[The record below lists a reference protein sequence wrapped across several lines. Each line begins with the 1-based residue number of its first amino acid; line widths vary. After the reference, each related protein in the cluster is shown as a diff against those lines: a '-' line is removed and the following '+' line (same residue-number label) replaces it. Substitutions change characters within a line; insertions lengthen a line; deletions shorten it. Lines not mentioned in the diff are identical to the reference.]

1 MTGPEEPLP
10 PKLSPRL
17 QAAALGGVPGGGS
30 GVGGRVGRRAGRP
43 GRGAGRRRRWP
54 RIVLAVLVVVVLLL
68 AGTAGGT
75 YLWIDHELVKVDAI
89 TGYSGRPP
97 AGPGTNW
104 LLVGSDSRAGLTP
117 EQERELHVGSDQ
129 GSNTD
134 TIMVLHK
141 GAGGPVLMSIPRD
154 SYVPIPAY
162 TDAGGTAHPASKDK
176 INAAY
181 AAGGP
186 QLLVRTVEL
195 DTGIRIDHYT
205 EVGFTGVVAIV
216 DALGG
221 VPVCLAQPVVD
232 SRSGADLK
240 AGCQTLDGTRAL
252 QLVRTRY
259 SLPDSDLSRIQNQQQ
274 FMKSLASQ
282 VLKPSTLLNPFALY
296 PFLNACLASLTV
308 DRGTGPWTLGQFGLQ
323 LHKVA
328 GPGGKSVTVPLATVN
343 YTTPGGAS
351 AVLWS
356 DSGAATLFGEIQND
370 RPVTTAVNPSGTVG
384 S

>member
-10 PKLSPRL
+10 PELSPRR
-17 QAAALGGVPGGGS
+17 QAAELGGVPMA
-30 GVGGRVGRRAGRP
+30 GGRVPRGTGRP
-43 GRGAGRRRRWP
+43 GRGAGRRRWP
-54 RIVLAVLVVVVLLL
+54 RIVLTVLCTVALLL
-68 AGTAGGT
+68 VATAAGT
-75 YLWIDHELVKVDAI
+75 YLWADRELVKVDAV
-89 TGYSGRPP
+89 TDYRGRPS

-117 EQERELHVGSDQ
+117 QQERELHVGSDQ
-129 GSNTD
+129 GTNTD
-134 TIMVLHK
+134 TVMVLHK
-141 GAGGPVLMSIPRD
+141 GANGPVLMSIPRD

-162 TDAGGTAHPASKDK
+162 TDSRGVAHAASKDK

-205 EVGFTGVVAIV
+205 EVGFTGVVSIV
-216 DALGG
+216 NALGG
-221 VPVCLAQPVVD
+221 VPVCLSQPVVD

-240 AGCQTLDGTRAL
+240 AGCQTLNGTRAL

-259 SLPDSDLSRIQNQQQ
+259 SLPDSDLGRIRNQQQ
-274 FMKSLASQ
+274 FMKSLADQ
-282 VLKPSTLLNPFALY
+282 VLRPGTLLDPFTLY

-308 DRGTGPWTLGQFGLQ
+308 DRGTGPWTLAQFGLQ
-323 LHKVA
+323 MYKVS
-328 GPGGKSVTVPLATVN
+328 GPGGKSVTVPLATAN

-356 DSGAATLFGEIQND
+356 GSGSATLFGEIQND
-370 RPVTTAVNPSGTVG
+370 RPVTTPTNPSGTVG